1 MMTAKMKIKTKEIW
15 NVIQIADADAY
26 SIPKLM
32 LTMTRMIPLPAAILL
47 SLTAAGK
54 EGSLIPVIG
63 FFSR

>member
-15 NVIQIADADAY
+15 NVIQIADAY